1 MTLYTFKYIAL
12 HICLQHT
19 FYINTMYK
27 YNINALDSNTFYDLT
42 YTCIKNKKGQF
53 FTNYENESYPQNFIF
68 IYLNLQTSTRFI
80 SSYISFVNV
89 FAL

>member
-42 YTCIKNKKGQF
+42 SCIKNKKGQF
-53 FTNYENESYPQNFIF
+53 FTITKMNPTLKIL
-68 IYLNLQTSTRFI
+68 YLYT
-80 SSYISFVNV
+80 
-89 FAL
+89 